1 MASQE
6 LLSSWARTVKLLS
19 EARALLSPE
28 VERQHETSIS
38 QMVEFIE
45 HNELGLAF
53 DWLKSI
59 AEESQWCDVKILEVL
74 ILAAENME
82 RVDDAN
88 VLRQRI
94 FQLT

>member
-6 LLSSWARTVKLLS
+6 LLASWARTENLLS
-19 EARALLSPE
+19 KARALLSPE

-45 HNELGLAF
+45 HNELGHAF
-53 DWLKSI
+53 DWMKSI
-59 AEESQWCDVKILEVL
+59 AEESQWCDVELLGVL
-74 ILAAENME
+74 FRAAENIKH
-82 RVDDAN
+82 VNDAN

-94 FQLT
+94 FELS